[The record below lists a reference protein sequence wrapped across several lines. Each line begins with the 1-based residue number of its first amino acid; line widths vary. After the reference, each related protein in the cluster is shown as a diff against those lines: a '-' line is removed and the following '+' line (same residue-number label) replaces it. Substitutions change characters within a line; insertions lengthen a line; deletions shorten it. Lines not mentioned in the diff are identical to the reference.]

1 MNKCIVLGVDAPL
14 SPATRQAIRTIKELI
29 GPLAPRVR
37 LVLLHVIPIPYV
49 TSPALGMYSGQL
61 QPGLAT
67 TEQRQEAEKVLA
79 LVRSS
84 LQEPN
89 LDSLRIEICIRLGS
103 PADEILKM
111 AREIQADLVIVGS
124 RGNRWQER
132 LRRFFMGSKSRLV
145 LRGAACPV
153 MIVTGPEVKQPADL
167 AVWYEGAIT
176 RYLNEQPG
184 GLTVF
189 TPADVAL
196 LFLPPNARRAPGR
209 KERAAALLALERL
222 AGAGVLCRHNIQ
234 GEMRYV
240 ND

>member
-1 MNKCIVLGVDAPL
+1 
-14 SPATRQAIRTIKELI
+14 
-29 GPLAPRVR
+29 
-37 LVLLHVIPIPYV
+37 
-49 TSPALGMYSGQL
+49 MYSGQL
-61 QPGLAT
+61 QPDLMT

-79 LVRSS
+79 VVRNS

-89 LDSLRIEICIRLGS
+89 LDSLRIEICMRLGS

-111 AREIQADLVIVGS
+111 AREVQADLVIVGS
-124 RGNRWQER
+124 RGNMWQER
-132 LRRFFMGSKSRLV
+132 LRRFVMGSKSRLV

-153 MIVTGPEVKQPADL
+153 MIVTGPEAKRPADL
-167 AVWYEGAIT
+167 AVWYEEAIT

-189 TPADVAL
+189 TPSEVAL
-196 LFLPPNARRAPGR
+196 LFLPPNARRAPGH

-222 AGAGVLCRHNIQ
+222 AQEGVLCRHDIQ